1 MKKDDLI
8 QIVLMSLIGIL
19 LVTICI
25 VLIFKLS
32 EKPEEL
38 KQNVET
44 STVTEPVSAN
54 TAPVVD
60 VVEEQSTEEQNTE
73 EVIDLS
79 PNDSMIYAAMDSDVY
94 RNLCKQLNANL
105 RVGITDVS
113 EVQNKG
119 IVVTFILDNTD
130 ATFTS
135 ETINGI
141 TYFTPIENKYGS
153 EYPIVYFPDGTP
165 EYSFDLYSYLG
176 NNYTGKVLI
185 ALSVTDTYYEL
196 SDVETG
202 EVIKGY
208 MN

>member
-1 MKKDDLI
+1 
-8 QIVLMSLIGIL
+8 
-19 LVTICI
+19 
-25 VLIFKLS
+25 
-32 EKPEEL
+32 
-38 KQNVET
+38 
-44 STVTEPVSAN
+44 
-54 TAPVVD
+54 
-60 VVEEQSTEEQNTE
+60 
-73 EVIDLS
+73 
-79 PNDSMIYAAMDSDVY
+79 MIYAAMDSDVY
-94 RNLCKQLNANL
+94 RNLCKQLNVNL

-113 EVQNKG
+113 EVTNKG

-153 EYPIVYFPDGTP
+153 EYPIIYFPDGTP

-176 NNYTGKVLI
+176 NNYTNKVLI
-185 ALSVTDTYYEL
+185 ALSITDTFYEL

-202 EVIKGY
+202 EMIKGY